1 MKKKLHVIR
10 GKRIEDQLVQED
22 TSVND
27 LEAKT
32 RQYNPATTKRQNATG
47 PIQVQQMKLSA
58 GQDNTGGMLEVEAVM
73 KSDSGNQ
80 YQSIMVFSGV
90 DYQEED
96 TNDNVTFTGADGQ
109 DYHMAPIPLS
119 AQNVK
124 VRCTCLDFRWRF
136 SVQHQNQGTLYGPG
150 PGIYKNKTQ
159 REPNNP
165 NNIPGVCK
173 HLLKLGQE
181 LKANRMLR

>member
-1 MKKKLHVIR
+1 MKKKLHFIR
-10 GKRIEDQLVQED
+10 GKRIEDQLIRED

-27 LEAKT
+27 LEQKT
-32 RQYNPATTKRQNATG
+32 RQFDPTTTKRQNATG
-47 PIQVQQMKLSA
+47 QIQVQQMKLTA
-58 GQDNTGGMLEVEAVM
+58 GQRDGSGVLEVESVI

-80 YQSIMVFSGV
+80 YQAIMSFSGI
-90 DYQEED
+90 DYQDED

-109 DYHMAPIPLS
+109 DYHMAPISLS

-150 PGIYKNKTQ
+150 PDIYQKKTDKQ
-159 REPNNP
+159 PNNP
-165 NNIPGVCK
+165 NNVPGVCK
-173 HLLKLGQE
+173 HLLRLGQE
-181 LKANRMLR
+181 LKANRILR